1 MNQQLVRNSPA
12 LLLKQTD
19 RTFQI
24 DRVPEDDCGHYQVQS
39 AGAIPLILEGP
50 VSHLA
55 EAVKEHRPR
64 QGVLGFS
71 FVQTDLNPA
80 AQIETLQPFKGKE
93 GPFDASD
100 FAQCSSQAILTGIGT
115 QFSEDQRR
123 RYRSLTD

>member
-1 MNQQLVRNSPA
+1 MNQQVVGNSPA

-24 DRVPEDDCGHYQVQS
+24 GCVLEDDCGYYQVES
-39 AGAIPLILEGP
+39 ARAKPLILEGS

-55 EAVKEHRPR
+55 EAVKEYLPG

-80 AQIETLQPFKGKE
+80 SAGK
-93 GPFDASD
+93 
-100 FAQCSSQAILTGIGT
+100 
-115 QFSEDQRR
+115 R
-123 RYRSLTD
+123 